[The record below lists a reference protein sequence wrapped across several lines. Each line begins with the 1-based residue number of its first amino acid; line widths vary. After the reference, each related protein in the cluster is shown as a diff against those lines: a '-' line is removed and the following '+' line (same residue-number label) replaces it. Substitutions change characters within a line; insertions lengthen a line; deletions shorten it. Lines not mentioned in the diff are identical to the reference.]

1 MHSKFC
7 SKMKNI
13 SRYQFIF
20 KKKEFLKSFNQ
31 YLITLFYN
39 INKLGLNLDKS
50 RSSLKQKAQLLS
62 EEKEKMNELEKNI
75 TELNDKCNS
84 IQQLLKKVQEEKEDL
99 EEKCD
104 NLNRKLRRKEYEI
117 HEKEEEIRKINEDIK
132 DRNSKIEELNGK
144 IEDNNLDKSESNLK
158 QKTQLLDEKK
168 GKINELEKNFT
179 ELNNK
184 YNSIHRLLKKAQ
196 EEKEEL
202 EEECDDLDS
211 KLRRKGK
218 EIHEKEEEIKKIN
231 EDIKD
236 RNSKIERLNSK
247 IEDNKLR
254 ENLIGSLIS
263 AKNENRDV
271 NKFSDLLNNNFL
283 NFTSNESSL
292 KNEAEVLIKLQ
303 EIESELKML
312 SAFPAFFSKRTIAVA
327 GGFSSGK
334 SAFISSFFQNK
345 SCKLPSDI
353 SPTTAIPTYVLTDKS
368 VNKNIKNVAK
378 ESSST
383 QKLIGVSL
391 NGGSVDLLNIDPNL
405 IIKLQHNFIQSFN
418 FSLKDIMPYMFL
430 ITQLHY
436 EHVCFIDT
444 PGYNPATSKVG
455 FTSEDINSAKESLK
469 DCEAVLWLI
478 GADANGTIPK
488 TDLDFLKEVLNEK
501 PKPIYFVL
509 NKADVKPKK
518 EIKQILIE
526 FENVLKANNIS
537 YMGISAF
544 SSLDKKEFAYKRC
557 SLSKFLDSLNNPLN
571 RQEDLVKKLYDVDQM
586 YQFAIKKDIKERD
599 ALANAIDDI
608 AYHLNMEDFAEGE
621 HYIYDV
627 LDDIKSYFN
636 VKEQKNHLKEL
647 DVIIQKLKKAID
659 SIFDKTSSLKRT
671 EIDSDDIEVK
681 TWDLDKYQTYEENN
695 DIDE

>member
-1 MHSKFC
+1 MLPKLYSEL
-7 SKMKNI
+7 KNI
-13 SRYQFIF
+13 SRCQFIF
-20 KKKEFLKSFNQ
+20 KKNKVLEGINEH
-31 YLITLFYN
+31 LINLSNN
-39 INKLGLNLDKS
+39 IAKLGL
-50 RSSLKQKAQLLS
+50 
-62 EEKEKMNELEKNI
+62 
-75 TELNDKCNS
+75 
-84 IQQLLKKVQEEKEDL
+84 DL
-99 EEKCD
+99 E
-104 NLNRKLRRKEYEI
+104 N
-117 HEKEEEIRKINEDIK
+117 
-132 DRNSKIEELNGK
+132 
-144 IEDNNLDKSESNLK
+144 SESNLK
-158 QKTQLLDEKK
+158 QKSHLLDEKEK
-168 GKINELEKNFT
+168 KINELEKYIT
-179 ELNNK
+179 ELNDNYASTK
-184 YNSIHRLLKKAQ
+184 RSLKKSR

-202 EEECDDLDS
+202 EEEFDELNS
-211 KLRRKGK
+211 KLKKK
-218 EIHEKEEEIKKIN
+218 EKEVNKKEEEIVKIN
-231 EDIKD
+231 DAIKEKD
-236 RNSKIERLNSK
+236 SKIKKLNSK

-254 ENLIGSLIS
+254 EDLIGGLIS
-263 AKNENRDV
+263 AKNENQAITE
-271 NKFSDLLNNNFL
+271 FSDLLNNNFL
-283 NFTSNESSL
+283 NFASNESSL
-292 KNEAEVLIKLQ
+292 KNEAEALLKLQ

-312 SAFPAFFSKRTIAVA
+312 SAFPDFFSKRTIAVA

-368 VNKNIKNVAK
+368 VNKNIKNVVR

-526 FENVLKANNIS
+526 FENVLKANNIT
-537 YMGISAF
+537 YRGISAF

-681 TWDLDKYQTYEENN
+681 TWDLDRYQTPEENS
-695 DIDE
+695 DIDEEKTFWSNFFK

>member
-1 MHSKFC
+1 MHPKLYSEL
-7 SKMKNI
+7 KNI
-13 SRYQFIF
+13 SRCQFIF
-20 KKKEFLKSFNQ
+20 KKNKVLEGINEH
-31 YLITLFYN
+31 LINLSNN
-39 INKLGLNLDKS
+39 IAKLGL
-50 RSSLKQKAQLLS
+50 
-62 EEKEKMNELEKNI
+62 
-75 TELNDKCNS
+75 
-84 IQQLLKKVQEEKEDL
+84 DL
-99 EEKCD
+99 E
-104 NLNRKLRRKEYEI
+104 N
-117 HEKEEEIRKINEDIK
+117 
-132 DRNSKIEELNGK
+132 
-144 IEDNNLDKSESNLK
+144 SESNLK
-158 QKTQLLDEKK
+158 QKSYLLDEKEK
-168 GKINELEKNFT
+168 KINELEKYIT
-179 ELNNK
+179 ELNDNYASTK
-184 YNSIHRLLKKAQ
+184 RSLKKSR

-202 EEECDDLDS
+202 EEEFDELNS
-211 KLRRKGK
+211 KLKKK
-218 EIHEKEEEIKKIN
+218 EKEVNKKEEEIVKIN
-231 EDIKD
+231 DAIKEKD
-236 RNSKIERLNSK
+236 SKIKKLNSK

-254 ENLIGSLIS
+254 EDLIGGLIS
-263 AKNENRDV
+263 AKNENQAITE
-271 NKFSDLLNNNFL
+271 FSDLLNNNFL
-283 NFTSNESSL
+283 NFASNESSL
-292 KNEAEVLIKLQ
+292 KNEAEALLKLQ

-312 SAFPAFFSKRTIAVA
+312 SAFPDFFSKRTIAVA

-368 VNKNIKNVAK
+368 VNKNIKNVVR

-430 ITQLHY
+430 VTQLYY
-436 EHVCFIDT
+436 EHICFIDT

-455 FTSEDINSAKESLK
+455 FTSEDINAAKESLK
-469 DCEAVLWLI
+469 GCEAVLWLI

-501 PKPIYFVL
+501 PKLIYFVL
-509 NKADVKPKK
+509 NKADVKPEK

-526 FENVLKANNIS
+526 FENVLKANNIT
-537 YMGISAF
+537 YRGISAF
-544 SSLDKKEFAYKRC
+544 SSIDKKELAYKRC
-557 SLSKFLDSLNNPLN
+557 SLFHFLDSLDNPLN
-571 RQEDLVKKLYDVDQM
+571 RQEDLLKKLYAVDQM
-586 YQFAIKKDIKERD
+586 YQFAIKKDIKERE
-599 ALANAIDDI
+599 ALTNAIDDI

-636 VKEQKNHLKEL
+636 VKEQKEHLKEL

-671 EIDSDDIEVK
+671 KINSNDIEVK
-681 TWDLDKYQTYEENN
+681 TWDLDKYQTPEENHDIDEENN
-695 DIDE
+695 SVDVEGVNIKVLKKNWGGFFKNFSV